1 MTSRQHRE
9 TRKTELV
16 ETHNIALSLSRI
28 RNSPGFDGQRW
39 KRALVHAIGM
49 ADVASKD
56 EQRKIREAV
65 ELP

>member
-1 MTSRQHRE
+1 MTSRQDRK
-9 TRKTELV
+9 TRKVELV
-16 ETHNIALSLSRI
+16 ETHNIALSLRRI
-28 RNSPGFDGQRW
+28 SDAPGYDVKRW

-49 ADVASKD
+49 AYVASND